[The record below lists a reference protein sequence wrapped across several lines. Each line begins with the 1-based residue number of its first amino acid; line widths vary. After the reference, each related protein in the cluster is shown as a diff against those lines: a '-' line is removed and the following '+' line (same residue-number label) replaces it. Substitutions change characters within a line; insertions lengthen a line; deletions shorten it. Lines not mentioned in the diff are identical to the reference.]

1 MSNVSITLYNN
12 DEARGLISA
21 IQKDNPK
28 SNSSVYPGIVKIDCP
43 DRLVIFRESVE
54 AEIGRPWD
62 VNEIHLSVISL
73 AGNVDEDDDYFIIHW
88 NH

>member
-12 DEARGLISA
+12 DDARGLISA
-21 IQKDNPK
+21 IQKDNPDA
-28 SNSSVYPGIVKIDCP
+28 NTTVYPGIVKIDCQN
-43 DRLVIFRESVE
+43 RLVIFRESVE
-54 AEIGRPWD
+54 SEIGRAWD

-73 AGNVDEDDDYFIIHW
+73 AGHVDEDDDYFLIHW

>member
-12 DEARGLISA
+12 DDARGLIAA
-21 IQKDNPK
+21 IQKDNPNSK
-28 SNSSVYPGIVKIDCP
+28 SSVYPGMVKIDCP
-43 DRLVIFRESVE
+43 DRIVINRESVE
-54 AEIGRPWD
+54 TEIGRPWN

-73 AGNVDEDDDYFIIHW
+73 AGNVDEDDDYFIILW

>member
-12 DEARGLISA
+12 DESRGLITA
-21 IQKDNPK
+21 IQKDNP
-28 SNSSVYPGIVKIDCP
+28 NSTSHVYPGMVKIDCP
-43 DRLVIFRESVE
+43 NELRINRASVE

-73 AGNVDEDDDYFIIHW
+73 AGNVDEDDDYFHIMWH
-88 NH
+88 H